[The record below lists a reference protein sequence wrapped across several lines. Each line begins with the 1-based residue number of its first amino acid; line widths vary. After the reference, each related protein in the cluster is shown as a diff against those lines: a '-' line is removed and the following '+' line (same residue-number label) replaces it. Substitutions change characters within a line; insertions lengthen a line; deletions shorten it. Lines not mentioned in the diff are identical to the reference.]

1 MKRLLV
7 LVVRFYQASIRPVFP
22 MTCRFSPNCSEYF
35 IEAVE
40 KKGALKGVFLGIWRV
55 LRCNPFSKGG
65 YDPVDKQGSK
75 NPTGD

>member
-7 LVVRFYQASIRPVFP
+7 FIVRFYQASIRPVFP

-40 KKGALKGVFLGIWRV
+40 RRGALMGALLGIWRV

-65 YDPVDKQGSK
+65 YDPVDKQDSDGLA
-75 NPTGD
+75 DD